1 MNKTS
6 RKELI
11 DRAEQYIFPT
21 YTRSPVVLTK
31 GKGMKVWDSEGKEYL
46 DFASGIAVLNIGHL
60 HPRVVEAIHKQ
71 SKTLMHVSNL
81 YYSEPQIK
89 LAELLVKHS
98 FADKVFFCNSGAEA
112 NEAAIKLARKVKKDK
127 GESNRYE
134 IITMENSFHG
144 RTMATLSATGQK
156 KFHHGFEPLLDGFT
170 YVPFN
175 NSKAV
180 EDAITDTTCAVMVEP
195 IQGEGGVNCPSPDY
209 LKNLRDIC
217 DQIGLLLMFDEV
229 QVGMGRTGKLFA
241 YQHYGVE
248 PDIMTLAKAMAGGM
262 PVGAMLAK
270 EEIASSF
277 SRGTHAS
284 TFGGNPLS
292 SAAGIAT
299 MEALIQDKILEN
311 CQEMGEYFYS
321 KLLSLKEKHSFIKK
335 VKGKGLILGIDL
347 SFECAEIAMDCLK
360 RGLLIICTMGNIL
373 RFLPPLIITEKEI
386 DILIKTLDELFE
398 QTSIPTL

>member
-1 MNKTS
+1 MKA
-6 RKELI
+6 LI
-11 DRAEQYIFPT
+11 DKAEQYIFPT

-31 GKGMKVWDSEGKEYL
+31 GEGMRVWDSEGKEYL
-46 DFASGIAVLNIGHL
+46 DFASGIAVLNVGHL

-127 GESNRYE
+127 GESTRYE

-180 EDAITDTTCAVMVEP
+180 FDAITDTTCAVMVEP

-217 DQIGLLLMFDEV
+217 DQHGLLLIFDEV

-335 VKGKGLILGIDL
+335 VKGKGLILGIEL
-347 SFECAEIAMDCLK
+347 SFECAEIAMECLK